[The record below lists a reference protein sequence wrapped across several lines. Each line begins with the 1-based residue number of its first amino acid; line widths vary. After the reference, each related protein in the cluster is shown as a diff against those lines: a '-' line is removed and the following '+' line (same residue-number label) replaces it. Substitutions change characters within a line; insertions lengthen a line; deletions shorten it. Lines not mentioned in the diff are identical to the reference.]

1 MARGKQNLASMSV
14 EDLISLRENLGR
26 VLREKSE
33 ELRKQIQRLEIGG
46 LSSSRGKTRSAS
58 GQKIPPKYRDP
69 ENPSNVWAGR
79 GAIPR
84 WMAEKIKDGAKR
96 EDFLIGSPGAST
108 RKKRAKKKTQKF
120 TKARARRTAA
130 PSRKKRRQSGAAT
143 TNNAA
148 ANAARTE

>member
-1 MARGKQNLASMSV
+1 M
-14 EDLISLRENLGR
+14 
-26 VLREKSE
+26 EKSE

-69 ENPSNVWAGR
+69 KNPSNVWAGR
-79 GAIPR
+79 GGHTEMDGR
-84 WMAEKIKDGAKR
+84 ENQDGAKR
-96 EDFLIGSPGAST
+96 EGLSDWVPRCYHSKKNGLKRKLRRSPRRGRGERQLLA
-108 RKKRAKKKTQKF
+108 AK
-120 TKARARRTAA
+120 
-130 PSRKKRRQSGAAT
+130 SAAT